1 MISYQ
6 DYWISEEALSDKF
19 CDDLILLSN
28 NSVSEDALTEDKV
41 VDDAIRKSKL
51 SWIDDA
57 DLSDIFFKCML
68 LANQEAGWN
77 FDITG
82 CEVMQFSTYYEGNHY
97 GWHIDTLE
105 REIVPERV
113 RKLSLVVSLNDDYEG
128 GEFQFSWGK
137 PSKSYNKRIIDVLEL
152 KKRGSIIVFPSYLWH
167 RVKHVTLNEKHSIAL
182 WAYGPS
188 FR

>member
-57 DLSDIFFKCML
+57 DLSDIFFK
-68 LANQEAGWN
+68 
-77 FDITG
+77 
-82 CEVMQFSTYYEGNHY
+82 
-97 GWHIDTLE
+97 
-105 REIVPERV
+105 
-113 RKLSLVVSLNDDYEG
+113 
-128 GEFQFSWGK
+128 
-137 PSKSYNKRIIDVLEL
+137 
-152 KKRGSIIVFPSYLWH
+152 
-167 RVKHVTLNEKHSIAL
+167 
-182 WAYGPS
+182 
-188 FR
+188 